1 MSQALLLAPTGVG
14 AGLTTAVLGLFQA
27 MNRQGIKVHFF
38 KPIAQGNGHSTD
50 ITIAMLQGDCTSPIA
65 SPVAIRDVEQLV
77 SQDKGNEVL
86 EQIVARYEQSLPTD
100 NEVVIIEGMVH
111 TESQPY
117 ATRINQEIAKALD
130 AQVVLVATPGHDTV
144 EALQD
149 HIDITA
155 RAYGGIK
162 SKQLLGCILSKLG
175 APIDR
180 EGHMQPFLS
189 TGNTVTHSLTEEVI
203 REHATIFNSQFRL
216 LGCIPWNRDLI
227 TPRVKDISDYL
238 GASVINTGEIATRR
252 VNRIALCAKSV
263 ANAINELRPGTLI
276 FTPGDRDDMIVAACM
291 AAVNG
296 VELAALI
303 LTGGVTPSAAVLK
316 LCAGACESGL
326 PILSIPMDS
335 WQTAMAM
342 TQLNQETRA
351 DDLPRIRDIKEATAA
366 HIDREWLAT
375 LVDSHYQRRLSP
387 PAFRYQ
393 LIKRARLANK
403 VIVLPEGNEPRT
415 VKAAA
420 ICAERGIARCVL
432 LGNTKEIL
440 QIAKNQGVTLN
451 DNVTISDP
459 QLIRQNY
466 IKRLV
471 ELRRHK
477 GMTEI
482 IAEEQLQDNVVLGTL
497 MLEMGHVDGLVSGA
511 EHTTANTI
519 RPPMQLIKTAPGCN
533 LISSI
538 FFMCL
543 PEQVLIYGDCAINP
557 DPNAEQ
563 LADIAIQSAESA
575 VAFGIP
581 PRVAMISYSTGGSG
595 QGADVEKVRQ
605 ATRIA
610 REKRPDLLIDGPL
623 QYDAAVMESVA
634 RSKAPGSTVAGQATV
649 FIFPDLNTG
658 NTTYKAV
665 QRSADVISIGP
676 MLQGM
681 RKPVNDLSRGALVD
695 DIVFT
700 IALTA
705 IQAGA
710 GNSQQ
715 N

>member
-50 ITIAMLQGDCTSPIA
+50 ITIAMLQGDCSSPIA
-65 SPVAIRDVEQLV
+65 NPVPIRDVEQLV

-86 EQIVARYEQSLPTD
+86 EQIVARYEQSLPAD
-100 NEVVIIEGMVH
+100 NEVVIIEGIVH
-111 TESQPY
+111 TEGQPY

-203 REHATIFNSQFRL
+203 REHATIFNNQFRL

-252 VNRIALCAKSV
+252 VTRIALCAKSV

-303 LTGGVTPSAAVLK
+303 LTGGVTPSPAVLK

-451 DNVTISDP
+451 ECVTISDP

-466 IKRLV
+466 ISRLV

-710 GNSQQ
+710 GDNRQD
-715 N
+715 